1 MSVSRTL
8 LGLLEPQAQHGYT
21 LRRHYDDWFG
31 AGRPLKS
38 AQVYATLQ
46 RLARDGLVDLAGI
59 AAGEG
64 PDRRVYA
71 ITDAGV
77 YELERWLGEPEVPEV
92 AATRRVLFAKVVL
105 ALNSGR
111 SAQEMLNR
119 QRQAHLARMRE
130 MRTLRQSGDLLAQLD
145 ADFEMYHLDADLKW
159 IDGAEARLDRLAAV
173 LSQSSSGRV
182 QADGGESREEQL

>member
-8 LGLLEPQAQHGYT
+8 LGLLEPAAQHGYT
-21 LRRHYDDWFG
+21 LRQRYDDWFG
-31 AGRPLKS
+31 SARPLKS

-46 RLARDGLVDLAGI
+46 RLARDGFVDLAGI

-77 YELERWLGEPEVPEV
+77 YELERWLAEPEVPEV
-92 AATRRVLFAKVVL
+92 AATRRVLFAKVVI
-105 ALNSGR
+105 ALSSDR
-111 SAQEMLNR
+111 PAAELLDR
-119 QRQAHLARMRE
+119 QRHAHLARMRE
-130 MRTLRQSGDLLAQLD
+130 MRAVRQSGDLLAQLD

-159 IDGAEARLDRLAAV
+159 IDGAQARLDRLAALV
-173 LSQSSSGRV
+173 RGTDRT
-182 QADGGESREEQL
+182 GEGS

>member
-1 MSVSRTL
+1 MSVSRAL

-21 LRRHYDDWFG
+21 LRRRYDDWFG

-46 RLARDGLVDLAGI
+46 RLARDGLVDFAGVSP
-59 AAGEG
+59 GEG

-71 ITDAGV
+71 ITEAGV
-77 YELERWLGEPEVPEV
+77 YELERWLTEPEVPDV
-92 AATRRVLFAKVVL
+92 SGTRRALFAKVVI

-111 SAQEMLNR
+111 PAREVLDQ

-130 MRTLRQSGDLLAQLD
+130 MRANRQSGDLLTQLA
-145 ADFEMYHLDADLKW
+145 ADFELYHLDADLKW

-173 LSQSSSGRV
+173 VATPETPTPSKQVR
-182 QADGGESREEQL
+182 

>member
-8 LGLLEPQAQHGYT
+8 LGLLEPKAQHGYT
-21 LRRHYDDWFG
+21 LRRRYDDWFG
-31 AGRPLKS
+31 ARRPLKS

-46 RLARDGLVDLAGI
+46 RMARDGLVDLAGI

-77 YELERWLGEPEVPEV
+77 YELERWLAEPEVPEV
-92 AATRRVLFAKVVL
+92 AATRRVLFAKVVI
-105 ALNSGR
+105 ALSSGR
-111 SAQEMLNR
+111 AAAEVLDR

-130 MRTLRQSGDLLAQLD
+130 MRAARQTAGSAGDLLGQLD
-145 ADFEMYHLDADLKW
+145 ADFETYHLDADLRW
-159 IDGAEARLDRLAAV
+159 IDGAQARLDRLAAA
-173 LSQSSSGRV
+173 LTEG
-182 QADGGESREEQL
+182 AA